1 MKSRMIS
8 GKMKKLELY
17 LHIPFCA
24 KKCAYCDFL
33 SAPAGRK
40 TQEAY
45 IEALKKEILAFPE
58 KEKYRVS
65 TVFFGGGT
73 PSILEAGKISEIMDL
88 LHQEFLF
95 LPDAEVT
102 IECNPGTADF
112 HKLAEYRK
120 AGINRLSLGLQSSK
134 NKELTLLGRIHTWED
149 FFQTY
154 EAACKA
160 GFVNINVDLMS
171 ALPGQS
177 VQSWRETLEAVLALR
192 PQHISAYSLIIE
204 EGTSFY
210 ETYHEDDE
218 RRSRGEKPQYLP
230 SEEEERKMYCMTE
243 EMLVEAGM
251 ERYEISN
258 YALPGFACRHNIG
271 YWNGTEYAGFGLGA
285 SSLLQ
290 LSKRHEKNGEDSA
303 DAAVVKD
310 AGWYRIKN
318 PDCME
323 AYLKGDFS
331 EREYERLTCKD
342 RMEEFMFLGLRMI
355 KGISEKE
362 FEARFGKKID
372 AVYKDVL
379 ERQQALGLLER
390 KEGRIRLTSRGL
402 DVCNAVMAE
411 FLL

>member
-1 MKSRMIS
+1 MKE
-8 GKMKKLELY
+8 LELY

-45 IEALKKEILAFPE
+45 VEALKREIHTFPE

-73 PSILEAGKISEIMDL
+73 PSILEAGKITEIMDL

-102 IECNPGTADF
+102 IECNPGTAGL

-134 NKELTLLGRIHTWED
+134 NQELSLLGRIHTWED
-149 FFQTY
+149 FLQTY
-154 EAACKA
+154 DAARKV
-160 GFVNINVDLMS
+160 GFDNINVDLMS

-177 VQSWRETLEAVLALR
+177 VQSWRETLEAVLALC

-218 RRSRGEKPQYLP
+218 RRSRGENPRYLP
-230 SEEEERKMYCMTE
+230 SEEEEREMYCMTE
-243 EMLVEAGM
+243 ELLAEAGM

-290 LSKRHEKNGEDSA
+290 LSRPYQKIEKGIPELEEKKTS
-303 DAAVVKD
+303 
-310 AGWYRIKN
+310 GLYRVKN
-318 PDCME
+318 PDSME
-323 AYLKGDFS
+323 KYLKGDFS
-331 EREYERLTCKD
+331 EREYELLT
-342 RMEEFMFLGLRMI
+342 RQNQMEEFMFLGLRMI

-362 FEARFGKKID
+362 FETKFGIRID
-372 AVYKDVL
+372 EVYQNVL
-379 ERQQALGLLER
+379 KRQQTLGFLER
-390 KEGRIRLTSRGL
+390 KEGGIRLTSRGL
-402 DVCNAVMAE
+402 DVSNAVMAE

>member
-1 MKSRMIS
+1 
-8 GKMKKLELY
+8 MKKLELY

-45 IEALKKEILAFPE
+45 VEALKREIHTFQE

-73 PSILEAGKISEIMDL
+73 PSILEAGKITEIMDL

-102 IECNPGTADF
+102 IECNPGTAGL

-134 NKELTLLGRIHTWED
+134 NQELSLLGRIHTWED
-149 FFQTY
+149 FLQTY
-154 EAACKA
+154 DAARKV
-160 GFVNINVDLMS
+160 GFDNINVDLMS

-177 VQSWRETLEAVLALR
+177 VQSWRETLEAVLALC

-218 RRSRGEKPQYLP
+218 RRSRGENPRYLP
-230 SEEEERKMYCMTE
+230 SEEEEREMYCMTE
-243 EMLVEAGM
+243 ELLAEAGM

-290 LSKRHEKNGEDSA
+290 LSRPYQKIEKGIPELEEKKTS
-303 DAAVVKD
+303 
-310 AGWYRIKN
+310 GLYRVKN
-318 PDCME
+318 PDSME
-323 AYLKGDFS
+323 KYLKGDFS
-331 EREYERLTCKD
+331 EREYELLT
-342 RMEEFMFLGLRMI
+342 RQNQMEEFMFLGLRMI

-362 FEARFGKKID
+362 FETKFGIRID
-372 AVYKDVL
+372 EVYQNVL
-379 ERQQALGLLER
+379 KRQQTLGFLER
-390 KEGRIRLTSRGL
+390 KEGGIRLTSRGL
-402 DVCNAVMAE
+402 DVSNAVMAE

>member
-1 MKSRMIS
+1 M
-8 GKMKKLELY
+8 GKMKELELY

-45 IEALKKEILAFPE
+45 VEALKREIHTFPE

-73 PSILEAGKISEIMDL
+73 PSILEAGKITEIMDL

-102 IECNPGTADF
+102 IECNPGTAGL

-134 NKELTLLGRIHTWED
+134 NQELSLLGRIHTWED
-149 FFQTY
+149 FLQTY
-154 EAACKA
+154 EAARKV
-160 GFVNINVDLMS
+160 GFDNINVDLMS

-177 VQSWRETLEAVLALR
+177 VQSWRETLEAVLALC

-218 RRSRGEKPQYLP
+218 RRSRGENPRYLP
-230 SEEEERKMYCMTE
+230 SEEEEREMYCMTE
-243 EMLVEAGM
+243 ELLAEAGM

-290 LSKRHEKNGEDSA
+290 LSRPYQKIEKGIPELEEKKTS
-303 DAAVVKD
+303 
-310 AGWYRIKN
+310 GLYRVKN
-318 PDCME
+318 PDSME
-323 AYLKGDFS
+323 KYLKGDFS
-331 EREYERLTCKD
+331 EREYELLT
-342 RMEEFMFLGLRMI
+342 RQNQMEEFMFLGLRMI

-362 FEARFGKKID
+362 FETKFGIRID
-372 AVYKDVL
+372 EVYQNVL
-379 ERQQALGLLER
+379 KRQQTLGFLER
-390 KEGRIRLTSRGL
+390 KEGGIRLTSRGL
-402 DVCNAVMAE
+402 DVSNAVMAE

>member
-1 MKSRMIS
+1 M
-8 GKMKKLELY
+8 GKMKELELY

-45 IEALKKEILAFPE
+45 IEALEKEIRAFPE

-73 PSILEAGKISEIMDL
+73 PSILEAGKITEIMDL

-95 LPDAEVT
+95 LPDAGVT
-102 IECNPGTADF
+102 IECNPGTAGL

-134 NKELTLLGRIHTWED
+134 NQELSLLGRIHTWED
-149 FFQTY
+149 FLQTY
-154 EAACKA
+154 DAACKV
-160 GFVNINVDLMS
+160 GFDNINVDLMS

-177 VQSWRETLEAVLALR
+177 VQSWRETLEAVLALC

-218 RRSRGEKPQYLP
+218 RRSRGENPRYLP
-230 SEEEERKMYCMTE
+230 SEEEEREMYCMTE
-243 EMLVEAGM
+243 ELLAEAGM

-303 DAAVVKD
+303 DAGVVKD
-310 AGWYRIKN
+310 TGWYRIKN

-323 AYLKGDFS
+323 AYLMGDFS
-331 EREYERLTCKD
+331 EREYEFLT
-342 RMEEFMFLGLRMI
+342 RQNQMEEFMFLGLRMI

-362 FEARFGKKID
+362 FEARFGMEID

-379 ERQQALGLLER
+379 GRQQELGLLER
-390 KEGRIRLTSRGL
+390 KEGKIRLTSRGL

>member
-1 MKSRMIS
+1 
-8 GKMKKLELY
+8 
-17 LHIPFCA
+17 
-24 KKCAYCDFL
+24 
-33 SAPAGRK
+33 
-40 TQEAY
+40 
-45 IEALKKEILAFPE
+45 
-58 KEKYRVS
+58 
-65 TVFFGGGT
+65 
-73 PSILEAGKISEIMDL
+73 
-88 LHQEFLF
+88 
-95 LPDAEVT
+95 
-102 IECNPGTADF
+102 
-112 HKLAEYRK
+112 
-120 AGINRLSLGLQSSK
+120 
-134 NKELTLLGRIHTWED
+134 
-149 FFQTY
+149 
-154 EAACKA
+154 
-160 GFVNINVDLMS
+160 
-171 ALPGQS
+171 
-177 VQSWRETLEAVLALR
+177 
-192 PQHISAYSLIIE
+192 
-204 EGTSFY
+204 
-210 ETYHEDDE
+210 
-218 RRSRGEKPQYLP
+218 
-230 SEEEERKMYCMTE
+230 MYCMTE
-243 EMLVEAGM
+243 ELLAEAGM

-372 AVYKDVL
+372 AVYKNVL

>member
-1 MKSRMIS
+1 M
-8 GKMKKLELY
+8 
-17 LHIPFCA
+17 
-24 KKCAYCDFL
+24 
-33 SAPAGRK
+33 
-40 TQEAY
+40 
-45 IEALKKEILAFPE
+45 
-58 KEKYRVS
+58 
-65 TVFFGGGT
+65 
-73 PSILEAGKISEIMDL
+73 
-88 LHQEFLF
+88 
-95 LPDAEVT
+95 
-102 IECNPGTADF
+102 
-112 HKLAEYRK
+112 
-120 AGINRLSLGLQSSK
+120 
-134 NKELTLLGRIHTWED
+134 
-149 FFQTY
+149 
-154 EAACKA
+154 
-160 GFVNINVDLMS
+160 
-171 ALPGQS
+171 
-177 VQSWRETLEAVLALR
+177 EAVLALR

-258 YALPGFACRHNIG
+258 YALPGFVCRHNIG

-372 AVYKDVL
+372 AVYKNVL

-390 KEGRIRLTSRGL
+390 KEGRIRLTSR
-402 DVCNAVMAE
+402 
-411 FLL
+411 

>member
-1 MKSRMIS
+1 M
-8 GKMKKLELY
+8 GKMKELELY

-45 IEALKKEILAFPE
+45 VEALKREIHTFPE

-73 PSILEAGKISEIMDL
+73 PSILEAGKITEIMDL

-102 IECNPGTADF
+102 IECNPGTAGL

-134 NKELTLLGRIHTWED
+134 NQELSLLGRIHTWED
-149 FFQTY
+149 FLQTY
-154 EAACKA
+154 DAARKV
-160 GFVNINVDLMS
+160 GFDNINVDLMS

-177 VQSWRETLEAVLALR
+177 VQSWRETLEAVLALC

-218 RRSRGEKPQYLP
+218 RRSRGENPRYLP
-230 SEEEERKMYCMTE
+230 SEEEEREMYCMTE
-243 EMLVEAGM
+243 ELLAEAGM

-290 LSKRHEKNGEDSA
+290 LSRPYQKIEKGIPELEEKKTS
-303 DAAVVKD
+303 
-310 AGWYRIKN
+310 GLYRVKN
-318 PDCME
+318 PDSME
-323 AYLKGDFS
+323 KYLKGDFS
-331 EREYERLTCKD
+331 EREYELLT
-342 RMEEFMFLGLRMI
+342 RQNQMEEFMFLGLRMI

-362 FEARFGKKID
+362 FETKFGIRID
-372 AVYKDVL
+372 EVYQNVL
-379 ERQQALGLLER
+379 KRQQTLGFLER
-390 KEGRIRLTSRGL
+390 KEGGIRLTSRGL
-402 DVCNAVMAE
+402 DVSNAVMAE

>member
-1 MKSRMIS
+1 M
-8 GKMKKLELY
+8 
-17 LHIPFCA
+17 
-24 KKCAYCDFL
+24 

-45 IEALKKEILAFPE
+45 VEALKREIHTFPE

-73 PSILEAGKISEIMDL
+73 PSILEAGKITEIMDL

-102 IECNPGTADF
+102 IECNPGTAGL

-134 NKELTLLGRIHTWED
+134 NQELSLLGRIHTWED
-149 FFQTY
+149 FLQTY
-154 EAACKA
+154 EAARKV
-160 GFVNINVDLMS
+160 GFDNINVDLMS

-177 VQSWRETLEAVLALR
+177 VQSWRETLEAVLALC

-218 RRSRGEKPQYLP
+218 RRSRGENPRYLP
-230 SEEEERKMYCMTE
+230 SEEEEREMYCMTE
-243 EMLVEAGM
+243 ELLAEAGM

-290 LSKRHEKNGEDSA
+290 LSRPYQKIEKGIPELEEKKTS
-303 DAAVVKD
+303 
-310 AGWYRIKN
+310 GLYRVKN
-318 PDCME
+318 PDSME
-323 AYLKGDFS
+323 KYLKGDFS
-331 EREYERLTCKD
+331 EREYELLT
-342 RMEEFMFLGLRMI
+342 RQNQMEEFMFLGLRMI

-362 FEARFGKKID
+362 FETKFGIRID
-372 AVYKDVL
+372 EVYQNVL
-379 ERQQALGLLER
+379 KRQQTLGFLER
-390 KEGRIRLTSRGL
+390 KEGGIRLTSRGL
-402 DVCNAVMAE
+402 DVSNAVMAE